1 MKFNVIDRNARPH
14 VEMKKPAINKQPPI
28 GYLDPLDEDAAADEP
43 ILTTRRG
50 LIRLVLV
57 AAETGARFHREG
69 IGYDP
74 VAWML
79 TPRNLFRGRAAVEAC
94 LERDEC
100 MRAILLHGLSIGMD
114 ADPEELDRLAADD
127 AEGEGFFDADFDDD
141 DDDEL
146 EGVAPDQGQGGA
158 PRLWTSLIVDETA
171 GGMTHAFDAVIAGSR
186 AEAEM
191 RLRAR
196 HGAKLADGMEIVE
209 GFDAGVPLVEALVS
223 PAVADMLSLVAGDPG
238 SPLARGLSVSV
249 EQRFAA

>member
-1 MKFNVIDRNARPH
+1 MKLNVIERTAQPP
-14 VEMKKPAINKQPPI
+14 VETKQASIKKQAPI
-28 GYLDPLDEDAAADEP
+28 GYPDPLDEDSPADESV
-43 ILTTRRG
+43 LTTKRG
-50 LIRLVLV
+50 LIRLALV

-79 TPRNLFRGRAAVEAC
+79 TPRTLFGGRAAVEAC
-94 LERDEC
+94 LDRDEC

-127 AEGEGFFDADFDDD
+127 TEGEGFFDADFDDD
-141 DDDEL
+141 DDLD
-146 EGVAPDQGQGGA
+146 GVVPDQAQGAA

-196 HGAKLADGMEIVE
+196 HGAKLADAMEIVE

>member
-1 MKFNVIDRNARPH
+1 MKFNVIERNVQSP
-14 VEMKKPAINKQPPI
+14 VAIKQPPI
-28 GYLDPLDEDAAADEP
+28 RKQAPIGYPDPLDEDSAADEP
-43 ILTTRRG
+43 ILTTKRG

-79 TPRNLFRGRAAVEAC
+79 TPRNLFGGRAAINAC

-114 ADPEELDRLAADD
+114 ADPEELDRLAEEDS
-127 AEGEGFFDADFDDD
+127 EGEGFFDAEFDDD
-141 DDDEL
+141 DDDL
-146 EGVAPDQGQGGA
+146 DGVVPSQGQGGEL
-158 PRLWTSLIVDETA
+158 RLWTSLIVDETA
-171 GGMTHAFDAVIAGSR
+171 GGMTQAFDAVIAGSR
-186 AEAEM
+186 AEVEM

-196 HGAKLADGMEIVE
+196 HGPKLAGAMEIVE

>member
-1 MKFNVIDRNARPH
+1 MKFNVIERTAQAP
-14 VEMKKPAINKQPPI
+14 VEMKQPAINKQAPI
-28 GYLDPLDEDAAADEP
+28 GYIDPLDEDTAADEP

-50 LIRLVLV
+50 IIRLVLV

-79 TPRNLFRGRAAVEAC
+79 TPRNLFGGRAAIDAC
-94 LERDEC
+94 LERNEC

-114 ADPEELDRLAADD
+114 ADPAELDRLAEDD
-127 AEGEGFFDADFDDD
+127 SEGEGFFDADFDNDD
-141 DDDEL
+141 DDGLD
-146 EGVAPDQGQGGA
+146 GVVPDQGQGAA

-196 HGAKLADGMEIVE
+196 HGPALADAMEVVE
-209 GFDAGVPLVEALVS
+209 GFDASVPLVEALVS